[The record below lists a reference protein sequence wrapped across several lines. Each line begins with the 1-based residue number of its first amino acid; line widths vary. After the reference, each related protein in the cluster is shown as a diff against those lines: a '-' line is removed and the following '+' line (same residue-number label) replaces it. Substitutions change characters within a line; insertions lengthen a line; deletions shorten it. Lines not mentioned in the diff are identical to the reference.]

1 MKSKVVAVLLA
12 LFAFVSLA
20 PRANAQLFGRFRKP
34 TPPVQDTTAGGAPP
48 AVPGATGAAP
58 AVPSTLPANVP
69 GAKNPQQASKD
80 PNVEPSTVELPD
92 LVPESELEGPK
103 IPLPTEPIEP
113 SLLATRN
120 GPFMVMARTF
130 RGPDA
135 VRYAQA
141 LVIELRNDFHLPAY
155 IFYPKVQPRHSLIR
169 GVPPTASPDTMTA
182 QLKSPEK
189 YRTYDEAAVLV
200 GDAKTMKD
208 LAKLLRHVKSL
219 HPKSIEALPNI
230 FGIKRNK
237 GLKTAMGTTNPLV
250 PAQYL
255 YPESTDPVV
264 ARMNSGPHSI
274 YNCQGNYTLQI
285 GYFTG
290 RSTIQS
296 RTDPEDPSL
305 FTNEKLKTSPLQ
317 SAGKDAELLA
327 EKLAKTDDIRQA
339 GYKVYTYHDRFAS
352 YVTIGDFKTDH
363 DPAAEELRK
372 KIYKLS
378 IDLLKERKIETPFGP
393 QPGPLMAVPH
403 NTK

>member
-1 MKSKVVAVLLA
+1 MKSKIAAVSLA
-12 LFAFVSLA
+12 CFAFVLIA
-20 PRANAQLFGRFRKP
+20 TRANAQLFGRLRKP
-34 TPPVQDTTAGGAPP
+34 NPPVQETTPGVAPP
-48 AVPGATGAAP
+48 AVPGVTNAGPGAP
-58 AVPSTLPANVP
+58 ATPAAGVP
-69 GAKNPQQASKD
+69 GMTNQRAPKD
-80 PNVEPSTVELPD
+80 PNVEPSTAEVPD

-113 SLLATRN
+113 YLLTTRN

-141 LVIELRNDFHLPAY
+141 LVIELRHDFHLPAY

-182 QLKSPEK
+182 QLKSPER

-200 GDAKTMKD
+200 GDAKTIKEQ
-208 LAKLLRHVKSL
+208 AKLLHHVKSL

-237 GLKTAMGTTNPLV
+237 GLKTALGTTNPLV

-274 YNCQGNYTLQI
+274 YNCPGNYTLQI

-296 RTDPEDPSL
+296 KSDPEDPS
-305 FTNEKLKTSPLQ
+305 FFSNDKLKASPLQ

-327 EKLAKTDDIRQA
+327 EKLAKTDEIRQA

-352 YVTIGDFKTDH
+352 YVTVGGFKSDH

-378 IDLLKERKIETPFGP
+378 IDMLKERKIETPFGP

-403 NTK
+403 DAK